1 MTDVQLG
8 ITLLVLF
15 VASLVGYG
23 LGYRNGQ
30 ISGELVGLKQRLAKK
45 RRTETRQNGRLTAA
59 TGNEMLAAD
68 K

>member
-15 VASLVGYG
+15 VTSLLGYG

-45 RRTETRQNGRLTAA
+45 RRAENRQNGQMVKPASEL
-59 TGNEMLAAD
+59 LASS

>member
-1 MTDVQLG
+1 MTDMQLG

-45 RRTETRQNGRLTAA
+45 RRTETRQNGRLTTAA
-59 TGNEMLAAD
+59 SEVLAAD

>member
-23 LGYRNGQ
+23 LGYRNEQ
-30 ISGELVGLKQRLAKK
+30 ISGELLGLKQRLAKK
-45 RRTETRQNGRLTAA
+45 RQASVRKGTSFASNA
-59 TGNEMLAAD
+59 TSESVGI
-68 K
+68 

>member
-1 MTDVQLG
+1 MTDMQLG

-15 VASLVGYG
+15 VTSLAGYG

-30 ISGELVGLKQRLAKK
+30 ISGELLGLKQRLAKK
-45 RRTETRQNGRLTAA
+45 RRTDTRQNGRLATAA
-59 TGNEMLAAD
+59 SEVLAAD

>member
-45 RRTETRQNGRLTAA
+45 RRTETRQNGRLA
-59 TGNEMLAAD
+59 TSASEVLVAE

>member
-1 MTDVQLG
+1 MTDVQFG

-15 VASLVGYG
+15 VTSLVGYG

-30 ISGELVGLKQRLAKK
+30 ISGELVGLKHRLAKK
-45 RRTETRQNGRLTAA
+45 RRTETRQNGRLTTAA
-59 TGNEMLAAD
+59 SELLASD

>member
-8 ITLLVLF
+8 LTLVLF
-15 VASLVGYG
+15 FITSLAGYG
-23 LGYRNGQ
+23 LGFRNGQ

-45 RRTETRQNGRLTAA
+45 RRTDTRQNGRPAQVDPQL
-59 TGNEMLAAD
+59 LASE

>member
-15 VASLVGYG
+15 VASVVGYG

-45 RRTETRQNGRLTAA
+45 RRTETRQNGRLTAVNS
-59 TGNEMLAAD
+59 TEILAAD

>member
-8 ITLLVLF
+8 IMLLVLF
-15 VASLVGYG
+15 VTSLAGYG

-30 ISGELVGLKQRLAKK
+30 ISGELLGLKQRLAKK
-45 RRTETRQNGRLTAA
+45 RRTETRQNGRLTTAPS
-59 TGNEMLAAD
+59 EVLAAD